1 MKLTKLLLTISA
13 LLYFNATI
21 AQGFTKE
28 REKFIKEWQKLVTDP
43 DAAYFCKEVLPKMLK
58 GTTINDGQFSKIV
71 ENCNTL
77 QAKEVPVFPELYHYL
92 AASLYQIE
100 NKFPSVFNT
109 EWYSIL
115 TGLQAKDPAK
125 FTEFMNFSYVL
136 FKYKAFY
143 KEDGFRWFFEKGNMT
158 WNTDKKLT
166 IKCQEGNLVCRV
178 YDGKRVADSSI
189 VYRTTGVLDVFGQ
202 KWEGK
207 AGVIDWQKVKFEK
220 EKTYAKIRGYRCD
233 LKSAQVKVDTVELTT
248 PYFKTPILGKLAD
261 KTILEMNEGESS
273 PQFVSFEKRLKIP
286 DLRENLDYDGGFTL
300 EGAEFI
306 GKGTEEK
313 PAKIILKRDNKRLI
327 EVASVDFQMDPA
339 KIIARKSSVKMF
351 YANGDSLYIKEAF
364 LFLDENKKEVSVTA
378 AKKGYDFV
386 PFEDYYFNLFVNAP
400 VFVYKLNTPLAYFT
414 YEIATSQEQK
424 VASIVSQNYFDQAV
438 SQKFK
443 GMGNVHPFNTIANKC
458 ESTKKYD
465 FSEGDLAT
473 MMNKTITQAKPEL
486 VDLAA
491 AGFLT
496 YNSVNNLVHVEKKLI
511 NYAKSGTGEMDFDNI
526 KVVSDLRPMKLTYSA
541 QEIANDPYLQT
552 MKDEY
557 EKRTAK
563 RERVIAYALIDIDK
577 RTMRVN
583 EVDEVLISVAQKT
596 DLYPDS
602 SYIIFEKDRNIRL
615 AGWLVAGKLEVHSK
629 DMIFDYKEFKVNIPS
644 SDYAFFRVKPLRK
657 EDGTDFIPM
666 VSSISLMKG
675 EVQIDNKESKS
686 GKAGKNAE
694 FPFLKSVQETKV
706 FYSSKEILKGAYDST
721 RFYYT
726 VQPFNLDSLDN
737 FSEKSFSLVGELN
750 SGGIFPKIA
759 ENIKIM
765 NDYSFGFFTQAP
777 AGGYSFYGTE
787 TKYENKIVLSNNGL
801 QGAGTINFL
810 HSTSVSNKLTFLP
823 DSTIGVAKFTNK
835 EVSSGVLYPSVV
847 SESAFINYQPR
858 KETLLASS
866 FREVPL
872 TMFNGETDL
881 TGTVSIDKKGMVGTG
896 SLKFKEAIM
905 KSGLFNFTHDNI
917 KSDNTSFSLLNRY
930 AKFGEEPIAIQAE
943 GLKAD
948 VTFKERK
955 GTFNSTG
962 NKAQR
967 FPANLYY
974 CKMDKFVWMMDGE
987 SIEFEKNKGGESNF
1001 ESGADLVN
1009 DNFFS
1014 LVESQDSL
1022 RFKSLSAKYDLK
1034 SQTIFCSKVD
1044 FVKSGDALLY
1054 PDSMKVNIRK
1064 AGIMDPFSNAVI
1076 VANAVT
1082 KYHRFEDANVQI
1094 TSSKL
1099 FNGNAKYLY
1108 YDRDSVL
1115 TKVQLSNI
1123 KSNGKYT
1130 IGIGDISEASKF
1142 KLSKE
1147 FDYFGKINVL
1157 SKLQGIVLDGQARL
1171 NHVCKYEKSW
1181 MSFQDTILAKNI
1193 QIPIAENPVNAKG
1206 EKLSNGFLWRDTERA
1221 DSLRIYPS
1229 FMSKQEGEVDVR
1241 LFNSFGYIQFNDKAN
1256 EFQIASKDR
1265 LNKKDSLTNILKLH
1279 LGTCS
1284 VGGEGDMTLG
1294 INLGEMKT
1302 DLYGKIDYDPTEK
1315 KTTILANAKVDFII
1329 AKEAVEGLA
1338 NKLKIVQEFPE
1349 IDMQNPSY
1357 NLKNTIAHW
1366 TNKKTMEEMF
1376 KDFDE
1381 EKLKKMPSS
1390 LENTFILTG
1399 LVLESY
1405 GSSNAGG
1412 RKSEKGIISRE
1423 SKIGVMGMN
1432 GNAVMKVVDF
1442 DLFYL
1447 QTHSKESGQGF
1458 SWSLSLPNE
1467 RKYFINYAMDKKD
1480 GALLFYTNDDIFN
1493 KSITDIKPDK
1503 RKSKNFT
1510 FDIAEEAIGSA
1521 LVAKFKGYFLYR

>member
-1 MKLTKLLLTISA
+1 MRFTKLLLTISA
-13 LLYFNATI
+13 LLYFNASI
-21 AQGFTKE
+21 SQGFTKE

-58 GTTINDGQFSKIV
+58 GTAINDGQFSKIV
-71 ENCNTL
+71 DNCNAL
-77 QAKEVPVFPELYHYL
+77 QAKEVPIYPELYQFL
-92 AASLYQIE
+92 ASSLYQIE

-109 EWYSIL
+109 EWYSIV
-115 TGLQAKDPAK
+115 TGLQTKDPAK
-125 FTEFMNFSYVL
+125 FTEFLDFSYDL
-136 FKYKAFY
+136 FKYKTFY

-178 YDGKRVADSSI
+178 YDGKRIADSSI
-189 VYRTTGVLDVFGQ
+189 VYRTSGALDVFGQ

-207 AGVIDWQKVKFEK
+207 NGVIDWQKVKFDK
-220 EKTYAKIRGYRCD
+220 EQTYAKIRSYKCD
-233 LKSAQVKVDTVELTT
+233 LKSAQVKVDTVELIT

-273 PQFVSFEKRLKIP
+273 PQFISFEKRLKIP

-300 EGAEFI
+300 KGADFI
-306 GKGTEEK
+306 GNGTEEK

-351 YANGDSLYIKEAF
+351 YPNGDSLYIKEAF

-386 PFEDYYFNLFVNAP
+386 PFEDYYFNVFVNAP

-424 VASIVSQNYFDQAV
+424 VANIVSQNFYDQAV
-438 SQKFK
+438 YQKFK
-443 GMGNVHPFNTIANKC
+443 GMGNVHPFNVIAGKC

-486 VDLAA
+486 VDLVA

-496 YNSVNNLVHVEKKLI
+496 YNSVNNLIHIEKKLI
-511 NYAKSGTGEMDFDNI
+511 NYAKSGTGEIDFDNI
-526 KVVSDLRPMKLTYSA
+526 KVVSDLRPMKLNYSE
-541 QEIANDPYLQT
+541 QEIANDPYLRK
-552 MKDEY
+552 MKEDYERRS
-557 EKRTAK
+557 EKRQ
-563 RERVIAYALIDIDK
+563 RVIAYALIDIDK
-577 RTMRVN
+577 KTLRVN

-596 DLYPDS
+596 NLYPDS
-602 SYIIFEKDRNIRL
+602 SYIIFEKDRNIRY
-615 AGWLVAGKLEVHSK
+615 AGWLVAGKLEVHSS
-629 DMIFDYKEFKVNIPS
+629 DAVFDYKEFKVSIPS

-666 VSSISLMKG
+666 VSSLRFLKG
-675 EVQIDNKESKS
+675 EVQIDNKETKS
-686 GKAGKNAE
+686 GKTGKNAE
-694 FPFLKSVQETKV
+694 YPLLKSTQETKV
-706 FYSSKEILKGAYDST
+706 FYNAKDILKGAYDST

-737 FSEKSFSLVGELN
+737 FSEKTFSLVGELN
-750 SGGIFPKIA
+750 SGGIFPKIE
-759 ENIKIM
+759 ENLKIM
-765 NDYSFGFFTQAP
+765 NDYSFGFSTQAP
-777 AGGYSFYGTE
+777 VGGYSFYGTE
-787 TKYENKIVLSNNGL
+787 SKYENKIFLSNNGL

-810 HSTSVSNKLTFLP
+810 HSTSISNKLTFLP
-823 DSTIGVAKFTNK
+823 DSTIGIAKFTNK
-835 EVSSGVLYPSVV
+835 EISSGVLYPSVV

-866 FREVPL
+866 FREFPL

-881 TGTVSIDKKGMVGTG
+881 TGTVSIDKKGMIGSG

-905 KSGLFNFTHDNI
+905 KSSLFNFTHDNI
-917 KSDNTSFSLLNRY
+917 NSLNTSFNLLNRF
-930 AKFGEEPIAIQAE
+930 AKIGEDPLAIQAVK
-943 GLKAD
+943 LQAD
-948 VTFKERK
+948 VSFKERK
-955 GTFNSTG
+955 GIFNSSSSKSI
-962 NKAQR
+962 N

-974 CKMDKFVWMMDGE
+974 CEMDKLVWLMDGE
-987 SIEFEKNKGGESNF
+987 LIEFEKNKLGESNF
-1001 ESGADLVN
+1001 ESNAGLVK

-1014 LVESQDSL
+1014 LVNTQDSL

-1044 FVKSGDALLY
+1044 FVKSGDALIY

-1076 VANAVT
+1076 IADAIT
-1082 KYHRFEDANVQI
+1082 KNHRFEDANVQI

-1115 TKVQLSNI
+1115 TKIQLSNI

-1130 IGIGDISEASKF
+1130 IGIGEISEASKF

-1147 FDYFGKINVL
+1147 FDYFGKINVI
-1157 SKLQGIVLDGQARL
+1157 SKLQGVVLDGQARL
-1171 NHVCKYEKSW
+1171 NHTCKYEKSW
-1181 MSFQDTILAKNI
+1181 MSFKDTILAKNI

-1229 FMSKQEGEVDVR
+1229 FMSKQEGELDMR
-1241 LFNSFGYIQFNDKAN
+1241 LFNSFGYIQFNEKAN

-1302 DLYGKIDYDPTEK
+1302 ELYGKIDYDPTEK
-1315 KTTILANAKVDFII
+1315 KTTILANAKIDFVI
-1329 AKEAVEGLA
+1329 AKEVVEGLA
-1338 NKLKIVQEFPE
+1338 NKLKVVQEFSE
-1349 IDMQNPSY
+1349 LD
-1357 NLKNTIAHW
+1357 LKNPMYNMRNTLTHW
-1366 TNKKTMEEMF
+1366 SSKKTMEDLMR
-1376 KDFDE
+1376 DFDE
-1381 EKLKKMPSS
+1381 ERLKKMPST

-1405 GSSNAGG
+1405 GSSNIGG
-1412 RKSEKGIISRE
+1412 RKSEKGLISKE

-1447 QTHSKESGQGF
+1447 QTFSKEPKQGF
-1458 SWSLSLPNE
+1458 SWNISLPNE
-1467 RKYFINYAMDKKD
+1467 RKYFVNYTMDKKD

-1493 KSITDIKPDK
+1493 KSIMDIKPDK

-1510 FDIAEEAIGSA
+1510 FDLAEDAIGTA

>member
-1 MKLTKLLLTISA
+1 MKSVILLLSIFVIFYCNQIS
-13 LLYFNATI
+13 

-28 REKFIKEWQKLVTDP
+28 REKFIKEWQKLVSEP
-43 DAAYFCKEVLPKMLK
+43 DAVFFCKEVMPKMLK
-58 GTTINDGQFSKIV
+58 GTTIDDGQFTKIV
-71 ENCNTL
+71 DNCNTL
-77 QAKEVPVFPELYHYL
+77 QGKEVPVYPELYNYL
-92 AASLYQIE
+92 ASSLYQIE

-109 EWYSIL
+109 DWYSIL
-115 TGLQAKDPAK
+115 TGLQTKDPAK
-125 FTEFMNFSYVL
+125 FTEFLDFSYDL

-158 WNTDKKLT
+158 WNNDKKLT
-166 IKCQEGNLVCRV
+166 IRCKEGDLVCRV

-189 VYRTTGVLDVFGQ
+189 VYLTSGVLDVFGQ

-207 AGVIDWQKVKFEK
+207 AGVIDWQKVKFDK

-233 LKSAQVKVDTVELTT
+233 LKSAQIKVDTVELTT
-248 PYFKTPILGKLAD
+248 PYFITPILGKLAD
-261 KTILEMNEGESS
+261 KTILEMNEGERS

-300 EGAEFI
+300 EGADFI

-327 EVASVDFQMDPA
+327 EVASVDFQMDQA

-364 LFLDENKKEVSVTA
+364 LFLDENKKELSVTA
-378 AKKGYDFV
+378 AKKGYDFI

-424 VASIVSQNYFDQAV
+424 VASIVSQNYYDQAV
-438 SQKFK
+438 YQKFK
-443 GMGNVHPFNTIANKC
+443 GMGNAHPFNTIANKC
-458 ESTKKYD
+458 ESIKKYD
-465 FSEGDLAT
+465 FTEGDLAT

-496 YNSVNNLVHVEKKLI
+496 YNSVNNLIHVEKKLI

-526 KVVSDLRPMKLTYSA
+526 RVVSDLRPLKMTYSE
-541 QEIANDPYLQT
+541 QEIANDPYLKV
-552 MKDEY
+552 MKEDFER
-557 EKRTAK
+557 KTAK

-583 EVDEVLISVAQKT
+583 EVDEVQISVAQKT

-602 SYIIFEKDRNIRL
+602 SYIVFEKDRNIRF
-615 AGWLVAGKLEVHSK
+615 AGSLVAGKLEVHSL
-629 DMIFDYKEFKVNIPS
+629 DAVFDYKEFKVLIPS

-666 VSSISLMKG
+666 VSALSFLKG
-675 EVQIDNKESKS
+675 EVQIDNKETKS
-686 GKAGKNAE
+686 GKTGKNAE
-694 FPFLKSVQETKV
+694 FPLLKSTQETKV
-706 FYSSKEILKGAYDST
+706 FYNSKDVLKGAYDST

-726 VQPFNLDSLDN
+726 VQPFTLDSLDN
-737 FSEKSFSLVGELN
+737 FSEKAFSLVGELN

-759 ENIKIM
+759 ENLKIM
-765 NDYSFGFFTQAP
+765 NDYSFGFSTQAP

-787 TKYENKIVLSNNGL
+787 SKYENKIVLSNNGL
-801 QGAGTINFL
+801 QGTGTINFL
-810 HSTSVSNKLTFLP
+810 HSTSISNKLTFLP

-835 EVSSGVLYPSVV
+835 QISSGVLYPSVV

-858 KETLLASS
+858 KEMLLASS

-881 TGTVSIDKKGMVGTG
+881 TGTISIDKKGMVGSG

-905 KSGLFNFTHDNI
+905 KSGLFNFTHDDI
-917 KSDNTSFSLLNRY
+917 KSLNTSFNLLNRY
-930 AKFGEEPIAIQAE
+930 AKIGEDPLAIQAE
-943 GLKAD
+943 KLQAD
-948 VTFKERK
+948 ISFKERK
-955 GTFNSTG
+955 GVFNSSSSKSI
-962 NKAQR
+962 N

-974 CKMDKFVWMMDGE
+974 CEMDKLIWLMDGE

-1001 ESGADLVN
+1001 ESNAGLVK

-1014 LVESQDSL
+1014 LVGSQDSL

-1034 SQTIFCSKVD
+1034 TQTIFCGKVD
-1044 FVKSGDALLY
+1044 FVKSGDALVY

-1064 AGIMDPFSNAVI
+1064 AGIMDPFSNAI
-1076 VANAVT
+1076 IIADAIKKNH
-1082 KYHRFEDANVQI
+1082 KFEDANVQI
-1094 TSSKL
+1094 TSSNL

-1130 IGIGDISEASKF
+1130 IGIGEISEASKF

-1147 FDYFGKINVL
+1147 FDYFGKINVI
-1157 SKLQGIVLDGQARL
+1157 SKLPGVVLDGQARL
-1171 NHVCKYEKSW
+1171 DHKCKYEKSW
-1181 MSFQDTILAKNI
+1181 MSFQDTIIAKNI

-1206 EKLSNGFLWRDTERA
+1206 GKLSNGFLWRDTERA

-1229 FMSKQEGEVDVR
+1229 FMSKQEGEVDIR

-1284 VGGEGDMTLG
+1284 VGGEGDITLG

-1315 KTTILANAKVDFII
+1315 KTTILANAKVDFTIS
-1329 AKEAVEGLA
+1329 KEVIEGLA
-1338 NKLKIVQEFPE
+1338 NKLKVVQEFKE
-1349 IDMQNPSY
+1349 LD
-1357 NLKNTIAHW
+1357 LKNPMYNMRNTLTHW
-1366 TNKKTMEEMF
+1366 SSKKTMEDVMR
-1376 KDFDE
+1376 DFDE
-1381 EKLKKMPSS
+1381 ERLKKMPST

-1405 GSSNAGG
+1405 GSSNVGG
-1412 RKSEKGIISRE
+1412 RKSEKGLISKV

-1432 GNAVMKVVDF
+1432 GNAVMKEVDF
-1442 DLFYL
+1442 DIFYL
-1447 QTHSKESGQGF
+1447 QTFTKESGQGF
-1458 SWSLSLPNE
+1458 SWNLTLPEE
-1467 RKYFINYAMDKKD
+1467 RKYFINYSMDKKD

-1493 KSITDIKPDK
+1493 KSIIDIKPDK

-1510 FDIAEEAIGSA
+1510 FDLAEEAIGSA
-1521 LVAKFKGYFLYR
+1521 LVAKFRGYFLYR

>member
-1 MKLTKLLLTISA
+1 MRFTKLLLTISA
-13 LLYFNATI
+13 LFYFNTSI
-21 AQGFTKE
+21 AQDFTKE

-43 DAAYFCKEVLPKMLK
+43 DAAYFCKEVLPKILK

-71 ENCNTL
+71 DNCNAL
-77 QAKEVPVFPELYHYL
+77 KAKEVPVYPELYQFL

-115 TGLQAKDPAK
+115 TGFQAKDLTK
-125 FTEFMNFSYVL
+125 FTEFLDFSYDL
-136 FKYKAFY
+136 FKYKSIY
-143 KEDGFRWFFEKGNMT
+143 KEDGFRWFFEIGNMT
-158 WNTDKKLT
+158 WNNDKKLT

-189 VYRTTGVLDVFGQ
+189 VYNTSGVLDVFGS
-202 KWEGK
+202 KWDGK
-207 AGVIDWQKVKFEK
+207 AGVIDWQKVKFDK

-248 PYFKTPILGKLAD
+248 PYFKKPILGKLAD

-273 PQFVSFEKRLKIP
+273 PQFISFEKRLKIP
-286 DLRENLDYDGGFTL
+286 DLRENIDYDGGFTL
-300 EGAEFI
+300 KGAEFI
-306 GKGTEEK
+306 GSGTENN
-313 PAKIILKRDNKRLI
+313 PAKIFFKRNNNKLI
-327 EVASVDFQMDPA
+327 EISSVNFQMDPA

-351 YANGDSLYIKEAF
+351 YTNGDSLYIKEAF
-364 LFLDENKKEVSVTA
+364 IFLDENKQELSVTA

-414 YEIATSQEQK
+414 YEIGTSQEQK
-424 VASIVSQNYFDQAV
+424 VASIISQNYFDQAV
-438 SQKFK
+438 YQKFK
-443 GMGNVHPFNTIANKC
+443 GMGNVHPFNIIANKC
-458 ESTKKYD
+458 ESMKKYD

-473 MMNKTITQAKPEL
+473 MMNKTVTQAKPEL

-496 YNSVNNLVHVEKKLI
+496 YNSINNLIHVEKKLI

-526 KVVSDLRPMKLTYSA
+526 KVVSDLRPLKLTYSA
-541 QEIANDPYLQT
+541 QEIANDPYLKSMQADYVKKT
-552 MKDEY
+552 T
-557 EKRTAK
+557 KRQQ
-563 RERVIAYALIDIDK
+563 VIAYALIDIDK
-577 RTMRVN
+577 RTMRMN
-583 EVDEVLISVAQKT
+583 EVDEVQISAAQKT
-596 DLYPDS
+596 DIYPDS
-602 SYIIFEKDRNIRL
+602 SYIIFEKDRNIRF
-615 AGWLVAGKLEVHSK
+615 AGWLVAGKLEVHSSG
-629 DMIFDYKEFKVNIPS
+629 MLFDYKEFKVNIPT

-666 VSSISLMKG
+666 VSALSFMKG
-675 EVQIDNKESKS
+675 EVQIDNKETKS

-706 FYSSKEILKGAYDST
+706 FYNSKDILKGAYDST

-737 FSEKSFSLVGELN
+737 FSEKAFSLVGELN
-750 SGGIFPKIA
+750 SGGIFPKIT
-759 ENIKIM
+759 ENLKIM
-765 NDYSFGFFTQAP
+765 NDYSFGFVTQAP
-777 AGGYSFYGTE
+777 AGGFSFYGTE
-787 TKYENKIVLSNNGL
+787 SKYDNKIVLSNNGL
-801 QGAGTINFL
+801 QGTGTINFL

-823 DSTIGVAKFTNK
+823 DSTIGIAKFINK
-835 EVSSGVLYPSVV
+835 QISTGVPYPSVV
-847 SESAFINYQPR
+847 SESAYINYQPK

-866 FREVPL
+866 IREVPL

-881 TGTVSIDKKGMVGTG
+881 TGTVVIDKTGITGYG
-896 SLKFKEAIM
+896 SLKFKEAVM
-905 KSGLFNFTHDNI
+905 KSNLYSFTDDNI
-917 KSDNTSFSLLNRY
+917 KSNNTSFNLLNRF
-930 AKFGEEPIAIQAE
+930 AKFGEDPLSIQADN
-943 GLKAD
+943 LQAD
-948 VTFKERK
+948 VSFKNRK
-955 GTFNSTG
+955 GNFNAIGT
-962 NKAQR
+962 KIIK
-967 FPANLYY
+967 FPANNYY
-974 CKMDKFVWMMDGE
+974 CQMDRFIWLMDGE
-987 SIEFEKNKGGESNF
+987 SIDFEKNKGGESSF
-1001 ESGADLVN
+1001 ETGADLVK
-1009 DNFFS
+1009 DNFYS

-1022 RFKSLSAKYDLK
+1022 KFKSLSAKYDLK

-1044 FVKSGDALLY
+1044 FVDIADVFIY

-1064 AGIMDPFSNAVI
+1064 GGIMDPFSNAVI
-1076 VANAVT
+1076 IANSVS
-1082 KYHRFEDANVQI
+1082 KFHRFEDANVQI

-1099 FNGNAKYLY
+1099 FSGNAKYLY

-1115 TKVQLSNI
+1115 TKVQFSNI

-1130 IGIGDISEASKF
+1130 IGIGEISEASKF

-1147 FDYFGKINVL
+1147 FDYFGKINVF
-1157 SKLQGIVLDGQARL
+1157 SNLQGIVLDGQARL
-1171 NHVCKYEKSW
+1171 NHTCKYEKSW
-1181 MSFQDTILAKNI
+1181 MSFTDTILANNI

-1284 VGGEGDMTLG
+1284 VGGEGDISLG

-1302 DLYGKIDYDPTEK
+1302 DLYGKIDYEPSEK
-1315 KTTILANAKVDFII
+1315 KTSILANAKIDFII
-1329 AKEAVEGLA
+1329 SKDVIEGLA
-1338 NKLKIVQEFPE
+1338 NKFKIVEDFPE
-1349 IDMQNPSY
+1349 LDLKDPKY
-1357 NLKNTIAHW
+1357 NMRNTLSHW
-1366 TNKKTMEEMF
+1366 STKKTMEDVMRN
-1376 KDFDE
+1376 FDE
-1381 EKLKKMPSS
+1381 ERLRKMPSS

-1423 SKIGVMGMN
+1423 SKVGIMGMN

-1442 DLFYL
+1442 DLFFL

-1458 SWSLSLPNE
+1458 SWNISLPNE
-1467 RKYFINYAMDKKD
+1467 RKYFVNYSMDKKD
-1480 GALLFYTNDDIFN
+1480 GTLLFYTNDDIFN
-1493 KSITDIKPDK
+1493 KSIMDIKPEK

-1510 FDIAEEAIGSA
+1510 FDIAEEAIGRA
-1521 LVAKFKGYFLYR
+1521 LVSKFKGYFLYR